1 VRGAGFYRTLV
12 FLPSL
17 TPAVASSM
25 VWLWIFNAKY
35 GILNY
40 ALGKLSFGL
49 IGPVAWLADPR
60 TALPSLIFMSAW
72 GVGHTVV
79 VLLAAMQDVPT
90 AIYEAADID
99 GASLWHKVRHIT
111 IPLISPVLYFNAIMG
126 VIGGLQVFSQPY
138 IMTGGGPARA
148 TLTYAMRLYE
158 SAFSFFRMGYAAA
171 MAWILFLIILAL
183 TALAVRLGKSRV
195 HYTGA

>member
-1 VRGAGFYRTLV
+1 V

-17 TPAVASSM
+17 TPAVASAM
-25 VWLWIFNAKY
+25 VWLWIFNAQY
-35 GILNY
+35 GILNFI
-40 ALGKLSFGL
+40 LEKLSFGL
-49 IGPVAWLADPR
+49 IGPIAWLGDPK
-60 TALPSLIFMSAW
+60 TALPSLILMSAW

-79 VLLAAMQDVPT
+79 ILLAAMQDVPT

-111 IPLISPVLYFNAIMG
+111 IPLTSPVLYFNAIMG
-126 VIGGLQVFSQPY
+126 IIGGLQVFSQPY

-158 SAFSFFRMGYAAA
+158 SAFTFLRMGYAAA

-183 TALAVRLGKSRV
+183 TALAVRVGKSRV